1 MARKTTK
8 KSDNSTLAGLIGF
21 GATLLLYAVIFSL
34 HKPSDFLLGGGLSL
48 LAGWIVKTMA
58 TPLKGLD
65 KNAKSKEKLNVT
77 VIEDDY
83 ARAMVEKGVEMLDAF
98 KAARDRINE
107 SVFTRRIDELRQ
119 NLDKVLRNVIE
130 QPEEARYLRK
140 INSYY
145 LPTTLKL
152 LESYQSTKS
161 QGASY
166 LAVSQTRQSVLD
178 MLDKLNEALTRTLD
192 TMLKNDLESMEIEI
206 DVFDQMLKADGF
218 AEDDAAARMRQ
229 SAHAAAREIPM
240 SQAPAAKAA
249 PSTQSAPTAPTLQ
262 MPATASARQ
271 LQQGASV
278 LNVPDAPVAPDFTRE
293 LNEKHRN

>member
-1 MARKTTK
+1 MARKTTQK
-8 KSDNSTLAGLIGF
+8 TDNSTLAGLIGF
-21 GATLLLYAVIFSL
+21 GATLLLYALLFSL

-48 LAGWIVKTMA
+48 LAGWIIKTMA

-65 KNAKSKEKLNVT
+65 KNAKSKEQLNVT
-77 VIEDDY
+77 VIEDEY
-83 ARAMVEKGVEMLDAF
+83 ARSMVEKGVEMLDAF
-98 KAARDRINE
+98 RAARDRINE

-152 LESYQSTKS
+152 LESYQNTKA

-166 LAVSQTRQSVLD
+166 LTVSQTRQSVLD
-178 MLDKLNEALTRTLD
+178 MLDKLNEALTLTLD

-218 AEDDAAARMRQ
+218 AEDATAARMRQ
-229 SAHAAAREIPM
+229 SAHAAAQKIPM
-240 SQAPAAKAA
+240 SQAPAVKPAQ
-249 PSTQSAPTAPTLQ
+249 PVQSTQGAPTLQ

-271 LQQGASV
+271 LQQGAPV
-278 LNVPDAPVAPDFTRE
+278 MNVPAPPVAPDFTHE
-293 LNEKHRN
+293 MNENHRN

>member
-1 MARKTTK
+1 MARKTTRK
-8 KSDNSTLAGLIGF
+8 TNNSTLAGLIGF
-21 GATLLLYAVIFSL
+21 GVTLLLYSVIFSL

-65 KNAKSKEKLNVT
+65 KNSKSKEQLNVT
-77 VIEDDY
+77 VIEDEY
-83 ARAMVEKGVEMLDAF
+83 ARTMVEQGVEMLDAF
-98 KAARDRINE
+98 KAIRGRISE

-140 INSYY
+140 LNSYY

-166 LAVSQTRQSVLD
+166 LTVSQTRQNVLD
-178 MLDKLNEALTRTLD
+178 MLDKLNEALVHTLD
-192 TMLKNDLESMEIEI
+192 TMLKNDLESMDIEI

-218 AEDDAAARMRQ
+218 TEDDAAAQMRS

-240 SQAPAAKAA
+240 SQAPAVKAA
-249 PSTQSAPTAPTLQ
+249 PPAQSAPASPTLQ

-271 LQQGASV
+271 LQQGAPI
-278 LNVPDAPVAPDFTRE
+278 LNVPDAPAAPDFASE
-293 LNEKHRN
+293 LNERHRS